1 MTIPIH
7 QFVRIS
13 CILPVVLFCTC
24 FAQRVQAQTR
34 DNVVTT
40 NHGDDYGYK
49 FDDEDLLG
57 STLANN
63 GDIYA
68 GRKRFQ
74 RVLLLR
80 PRTDLRPEIYKSV
93 ENL

>member
-1 MTIPIH
+1 MSNISH
-7 QFVRIS
+7 QFVRVAYFLS
-13 CILPVVLFCTC
+13 AVLITTC
-24 FAQRVQAQTR
+24 FAPRAHAEKK

-40 NHGDDYGYK
+40 AHGDEYGYK

-57 STLANN
+57 STLANG
-63 GDIYA
+63 GDIFA

-80 PRTDLRPEIYKSV
+80 PRSDLRPEIFKSV